1 MKKGVLIFLL
11 GGAAAIAALA
21 VYGIRHIDEFILDD
35 DDDFLDDDD
44 EGFYDDEVA
53 DDYDD
58 DDDDDDDVA
67 CHGNC
72 EECDLCSN
80 SAKDA
85 VPDVSGISAGLEA

>member
-67 CHGNC
+67 CH
-72 EECDLCSN
+72 DLCSN